1 MSRHPVI
8 DRSTRLLVVAP
19 HPDDE
24 SLAAGMLIQRV
35 LGAGGRV
42 DVLLLTDGDDNP
54 WPQRWMERRLVIDA
68 AARAR
73 WGARRRKEV
82 GAALA
87 RLGVGPDHLHAFGWH
102 DMQVTEELRLRHG
115 QAVGA
120 MRRVVERT
128 RPNLVVIPDLGD
140 THPDHGSAHVLARLA
155 LAATGSTADVL
166 TYMVHGTEQSAPED
180 LLVLDAD
187 PERQAT
193 KIQAVISGD
202 VDFGICSPWEH
213 DPELVFEPL
222 FEDSFGVVFAP
233 HHALARNEGELSW
246 RDIDGYRIIGFSPDL
261 GMQHQL
267 SRTAGLSVEVREPR
281 YRVSNTSTIETLV
294 ARGVGVSIMS
304 ALAAQRAPLDKLQL
318 RLLSQPVLTR
328 TVGVLRRE
336 GKSLSPAAA
345 TMLQYVRAAVPQLAR
360 FPGVRVDAA
369 LMGEAAPVKP
379 ARVKSDDTPRK
390 A

>member
-1 MSRHPVI
+1 MNDKSLSMPSKRLSIRHIRAFVAVAMHRSLTRAAESLFVTQSALSLTI
-8 DRSTRLLVVAP
+8 QHLEDDLGVALFDRSTRRLDLTQAGREFLPSAERLLQDFDSSIRAMRALGKRERGKVGVAAVP
-19 HPDDE
+19 
-24 SLAAGMLIQRV
+24 SVMA
-35 LGAGGRV
+35 
-42 DVLLLTDGDDNP
+42 LLLP
-54 WPQRWMERRLVIDA
+54 EAVAAYIDA
-68 AARAR
+68 Y
-73 WGARRRKEV
+73 
-82 GAALA
+82 
-87 RLGVGPDHLHAFGWH
+87 PNIDIY
-102 DMQVTEELRLRHG
+102 LR
-115 QAVGA
+115 
-120 MRRVVERT
+120 
-128 RPNLVVIPDLGD
+128 
-140 THPDHGSAHVLARLA
+140 
-155 LAATGSTADVL
+155 
-166 TYMVHGTEQSAPED
+166 ED
-180 LLVLDAD
+180 NSETVQQ
-187 PERQAT
+187 R
-193 KIQAVISGD
+193 IINGD

-233 HHALARNEGELSW
+233 HHALAEQEGELSW
-246 RDIDGYRIIGFSPDL
+246 QDIDGYRIIGFSPDL

-304 ALAAQRAPLDKLQL
+304 ALAAQRAPLDTLKL

-369 LMGEAAPVKP
+369 LLGETAAPPPDV
-379 ARVKSDDTPRK
+379 RPRK
-390 A
+390 R